1 MAPNDVRS
9 TNHMRVLRPK
19 SDSAMAI
26 AIMKSMLYV
35 VLENFSERMRSSAI
49 VESTRVVAR

>member
-1 MAPNDVRS
+1 
-9 TNHMRVLRPK
+9 MRVLRPK